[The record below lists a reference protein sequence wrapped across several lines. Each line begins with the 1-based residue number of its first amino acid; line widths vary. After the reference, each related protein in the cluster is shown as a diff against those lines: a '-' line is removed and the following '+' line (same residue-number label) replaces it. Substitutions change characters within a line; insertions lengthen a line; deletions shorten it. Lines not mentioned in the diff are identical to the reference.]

1 MKIAITPFSDGF
13 RLNLLYS
20 QLCLNGHKDTSLK
33 QTLQIG
39 PFSPTFLV
47 DSL

>member
-1 MKIAITPFSDGF
+1 MKIEITSFSDGF

-20 QLCLNGHKDTSLK
+20 QLCLNGHKDTLLK

-39 PFSPTFLV
+39 PFSSTFLV